1 MKKFLSLL
9 LLLILFTLPACTRK
23 VGWVE
28 TNIGNTF
35 TARYRLFDG
44 MQTDT
49 IRLDAG
55 ESVILTYDIE
65 VLEGSLTLQIED
77 PNGDSVW
84 ERTFNQNENSKL
96 EFSSEMD
103 GRYQINLIG
112 YETEGSFDLQWEIV
126 DQNN

>member
-35 TARYRLFDG
+35 TAQYRFFDG

-55 ESVILTYDIE
+55 ESVILAYDIE
-65 VLEGSLTLQIED
+65 VLEGNLSLQITD

-84 ERTFNQNENSKL
+84 ERTFIENENSELK
-96 EFSSEMD
+96 FTSEMG
-103 GRYQINLIG
+103 GRYKINLTG
-112 YETEGSFDLQWEIV
+112 EETEGEFDLQWETV
-126 DQNN
+126 DQNH